1 MRTIFN
7 CPGSSIPTLGLK
19 SVIVTLEFQ
28 TTAILDTSN
37 PMAGQLTKIVM
48 SGQFHILAMFYEYED
63 LCAFHG
69 TESICQQTWGNLD
82 V

>member
-37 PMAGQLTKIVM
+37 PMAGQLTKIGKWPEEKFKR
-48 SGQFHILAMFYEYED
+48 SF
-63 LCAFHG
+63 
-69 TESICQQTWGNLD
+69 S
-82 V
+82 